1 MDQVSPQY
9 RQKCQQQVFA
19 EVTDEN
25 TVLCQLKKYFIDSH
39 LRGNP
44 KKRKEMGDQA
54 FSGLLESQAFH
65 KLVGRLEIVLSKP
78 EDVFIQQEDPADK
91 VAEHLIA
98 EDDGKN
104 DEPVSEVR
112 MYFIAKGKYDVYVK
126 KNHIVSVNKYSEY

>member
-1 MDQVSPQY
+1 
-9 RQKCQQQVFA
+9 
-19 EVTDEN
+19 
-25 TVLCQLKKYFIDSH
+25 
-39 LRGNP
+39 
-44 KKRKEMGDQA
+44 MGDQA